1 MNKILNHDPI
11 ADGLFNRDYCAAN
24 GPLKPWAEILSSTP
38 QSLELSLDRL
48 EADFKSLN
56 VKMRKAF
63 GSKDVEPQQLTS
75 DLGAVT
81 LKLRDSF
88 FIFSLTCHCCV

>member
-24 GPLKPWAEILSSTP
+24 GPLKPWAEILSNTP

-48 EADFKSLN
+48 EADCKSLN

-81 LKLRDSF
+81 LNITS
-88 FIFSLTCHCCV
+88 

>member
-24 GPLKPWAEILSSTP
+24 GPLKPWAEILSNTP

-48 EADFKSLN
+48 EADCKSLN

-63 GSKDVEPQQLTS
+63 GSKDVEPQQLAS

-81 LKLRDSF
+81 LNITS
-88 FIFSLTCHCCV
+88 